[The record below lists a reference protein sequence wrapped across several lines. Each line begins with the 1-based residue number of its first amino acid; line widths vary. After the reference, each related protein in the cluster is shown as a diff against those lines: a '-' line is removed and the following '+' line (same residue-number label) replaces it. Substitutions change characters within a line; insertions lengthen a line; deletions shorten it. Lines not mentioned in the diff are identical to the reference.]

1 MPESTHED
9 SLISLDQSARGFRE
23 WVAFKQD
30 KLGEEPSCGAR
41 WGICIDTS
49 SDHRAICLF
58 SASTKSPA
66 ALFSFTASAAAIEQA
81 ADEPKAR
88 MGRPSF
94 DWDSFHVEIA
104 MRIYSGNGLPAKQ
117 EALIADMQASMRRPA
132 R

>member
-1 MPESTHED
+1 MGQH
-9 SLISLDQSARGFRE
+9 SAGLL
-23 WVAFKQD
+23 AFKQD

-58 SASTKSPA
+58 SACT
-66 ALFSFTASAAAIEQA
+66 
-81 ADEPKAR
+81 PKAR